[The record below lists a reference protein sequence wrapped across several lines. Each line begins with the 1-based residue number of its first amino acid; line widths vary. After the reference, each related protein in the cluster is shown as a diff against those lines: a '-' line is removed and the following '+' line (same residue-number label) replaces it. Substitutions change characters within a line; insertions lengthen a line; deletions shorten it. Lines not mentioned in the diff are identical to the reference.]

1 MDFAR
6 CCPPNLVIR
15 DAHANSNAFFWNR
28 TLVYSVDGY
37 MNNALTKTSNQK
49 HIAILRIIAG
59 APLVMFGIMHLT
71 GAAPMEPLVEA
82 AGLPLPGI
90 TAIVAPLAQLL
101 AGLLILSGAFA
112 RIGALIAIP
121 VMLGGLVTNFKIP
134 NDQWPTPSELDPAI
148 LVPGAEPAMLT
159 PLAIVV
165 ILLSAYILFK
175 GAGAWSV
182 DARCACDSTNPATP
196 EAD

>member
-1 MDFAR
+1 MD
-6 CCPPNLVIR
+6 
-15 DAHANSNAFFWNR
+15 
-28 TLVYSVDGY
+28 
-37 MNNALTKTSNQK
+37 NALTKTTNQK
-49 HIAILRIIAG
+49 HLAILRIIAG

-82 AGLPLPGI
+82 AGLPMPGV

-101 AGLLILSGAFA
+101 AGLLLISGAFT

-121 VMLGGLVTNFKIP
+121 VMLGGLITNLKIP
-134 NDQWPTPSELDPAI
+134 NDQWPTPSDLDPAI
-148 LVPGAEPAMLT
+148 MVPGAEPAMLT

-182 DARCACDSTNPATP
+182 DSRCACNSPSTETP
-196 EAD
+196 DAA